1 MATARDLQA
10 QLAQARSPEEYVDML
25 QHGVTHFPRTAL
37 FWRLYAEHERS
48 LSGPAAGLAVLEG
61 GGSSAL
67 PWCRCDPELWRVA
80 CELRRDC
87 GRREDE
93 LGPES
98 KALGRAFALGG
109 CHLEVALGLP
119 HRHVHLGLGLHLRH
133 ARRAHHLVDDLL

>member
-98 KALGRAFALGG
+98 KALGRAFAVLSDDD
-109 CHLEVALGLP
+109 
-119 HRHVHLGLGLHLRH
+119 
-133 ARRAHHLVDDLL
+133 RRKLYDTTGAIDDGTGASAGEGDDE